1 MKRIVGLMLSV
12 SIVSACAYKMQ
23 SKFDPTE
30 YAAYQG
36 TGTGTITGQA
46 FLRQQGGGVVTCAGS
61 PAFAVPATAYTRE
74 IAAAAVSGRAA
85 FGIQGQAPIGSLGS
99 AKKDSQCD
107 AEGNFEITGLKA
119 GNWIVMSQVSW
130 MVGYYSQGGVV
141 SKEVYVTDGQTQKV
155 ILTY

>member
-1 MKRIVGLMLSV
+1 MRIIALAAALAICG
-12 SIVSACAYKMQ
+12 CAYKMQ
-23 SKFDPTE
+23 NQFNAAE
-30 YAAYQG
+30 YTAYQG
-36 TGTGTITGQA
+36 AGTGKIVGQA

-74 IAAAAVSGRAA
+74 IATAAVSGRAA

-130 MVGYYSQGGVV
+130 TVGYYSQGGVV
-141 SKEVYVTDGQTQKV
+141 YKEVYVSDGQAQKV
-155 ILTY
+155 LLTY